1 MKSCINFFVHLMDVL
16 LYIRTA
22 LSVPEVRTSLWEHLQ
37 MVDVNKNPTQGLK
50 VVSLSR
56 VIPSSETLTCLC
68 KIMVSSCISS
78 LTTVAERTAIA
89 MLNG

>member
-1 MKSCINFFVHLMDVL
+1 MPFKIIYQLGASF
-16 LYIRTA
+16 YIRAA
-22 LSVPEVRTSLWEHLQ
+22 LNVPEVTSCLLEHLQ

-50 VVSLSR
+50 VVCLSH
-56 VIPSSETLTCLC
+56 VIPSFETLTCLC

-89 MLNG
+89 MLSG

>member
-1 MKSCINFFVHLMDVL
+1 
-16 LYIRTA
+16 
-22 LSVPEVRTSLWEHLQ
+22 

-50 VVSLSR
+50 VVSLSC
-56 VIPSSETLTCLC
+56 VIPSFETLTCLC